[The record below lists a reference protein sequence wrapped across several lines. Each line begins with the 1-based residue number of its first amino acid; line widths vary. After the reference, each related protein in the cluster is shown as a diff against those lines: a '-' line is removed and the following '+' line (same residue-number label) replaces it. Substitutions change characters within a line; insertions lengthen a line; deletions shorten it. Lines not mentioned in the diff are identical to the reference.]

1 MPESIWTSRP
11 ADLALDVMLGHNPM
25 TAYSYQQGFCGTCK
39 VKVLGGQVDHRGRT
53 MVSDGE
59 MLVCV
64 SRAEGDRV
72 VLDA

>member
-1 MPESIWTSRP
+1 
-11 ADLALDVMLGHNPM
+11 
-25 TAYSYQQGFCGTCK
+25 
-39 VKVLGGQVDHRGRT
+39 VLGGQVDHRGRT

-72 VLDA
+72 VIDA